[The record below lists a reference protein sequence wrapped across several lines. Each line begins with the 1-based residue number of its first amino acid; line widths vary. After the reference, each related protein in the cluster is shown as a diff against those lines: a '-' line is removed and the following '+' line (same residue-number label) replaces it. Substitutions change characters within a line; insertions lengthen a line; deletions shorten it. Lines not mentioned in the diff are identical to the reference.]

1 MPRYQ
6 FTPAAARAFAAAA
19 AWTSGDDFADL
30 EPPELL
36 LGLLDEAESRAA
48 EILARRGVT
57 LEQVRQRWP
66 GLRPIAS
73 QRGERAG
80 HFSPALCD
88 MLAGAEVLLADFP
101 RPLILATEHVL
112 LGLVAA
118 RHELSQWLVERGF
131 KAEDLASEI
140 YRLYGYQA
148 GQVAEVT
155 IEPTIGRGGD
165 TATRRHGGA
174 AANPVAGTACNDA
187 QAGNDEGATRRWGEE
202 TKGQGRETATGR
214 QGDDKIEAA
223 TWRVLD
229 AAANRAREGLRVVE
243 DYARFVLNDRHLMT
257 CLKELRHRLAAA
269 LRRLPADELLA
280 QRDTLADV
288 GTTVSFDAE
297 SRRPDL
303 ASVVTANAKRLQEA
317 LRTLEEFG
325 KVVDPP
331 MAAEVEQLRYQSY
344 TLERALANTTA
355 SQRRLEAARLY
366 VLVEGREHLA
376 AFEELIR
383 ALVCSG
389 VDMIQLRDK
398 RLADAE
404 LLARARRLRALTRGT
419 STLFIMND
427 RADLARLTEADGV
440 HVGQD
445 ELTVGQARAIAG
457 AGALIGVST
466 HSLEQARK
474 AVFDG
479 ANYIGVG
486 PVFASQTKSFALDAL
501 RGVDLLRAVQAEVA
515 LPAFAIGGI
524 DRGNLTQILAAGFT
538 RVAVSAAVT
547 GATDPC
553 QAAREL
559 KSLLH

>member
-19 AWTSGDDFADL
+19 AWTSGDDSADL

-48 EILARRGVT
+48 EMLARRGVT

-73 QRGERAG
+73 QRAERAG
-80 HFSPALCD
+80 HFSPTVCD

-101 RPLILATEHVL
+101 RPLVLATEHVL

-118 RHELSQWLVERGF
+118 RHELSQWLIERGF
-131 KAEDLASEI
+131 NADGLASEI
-140 YRLYGYQA
+140 YRLYGYQPAEPVA
-148 GQVAEVT
+148 GPESNDAPARQNEGATRRQGEGATTSVAGAGFNDAPACQNE
-155 IEPTIGRGGD
+155 G
-165 TATRRHGGA
+165 ATRRHGD
-174 AANPVAGTACNDA
+174 TAM
-187 QAGNDEGATRRWGEE
+187 
-202 TKGQGRETATGR
+202 GRG
-214 QGDDKIEAA
+214 GDDQIEAT

-243 DYARFVLNDRHLMT
+243 DYARFVLNDRHLMA

-269 LRRLPADELLA
+269 LRSLPANELLA
-280 QRDTLADV
+280 ARDTLADV
-288 GTTVSFDAE
+288 GTTVSSDAE
-297 SRRPDL
+297 SCRPDL

-325 KVVDPP
+325 KTVDLA
-331 MAAEVEQLRYQSY
+331 MACEVEQLRYQSY
-344 TLERALANTTA
+344 TLERALANTAA
-355 SQRRLEAARLY
+355 SQRRLNAARLY
-366 VLVEGREHLA
+366 VLVDGREHLA
-376 AFEELIR
+376 AFEELVR
-383 ALVCSG
+383 ALVCAG

-398 RLADAE
+398 RLADGE
-404 LLARARRLRALTRGT
+404 LLARARRLRELTRGT

-445 ELTVGQARAIAG
+445 ELTVGQARKIVG
-457 AGALIGVST
+457 AAALVGVST
-466 HSLEQARK
+466 HTVEQARQ
-474 AVFDG
+474 AVLDG

-486 PVFASQTKSFALDAL
+486 PVFASQTKSFPEDAL
-501 RGVDLLRAVQAEVA
+501 RGVKLLREVQAEIT

-524 DRGNLTQILAAGFT
+524 DRENLPQVLAAGFT
-538 RVAVSAAVT
+538 RVAVSGAIT
-547 GATDPC
+547 GTADPC

-559 KSLLH
+559 KSLLK